1 MLPLAPQHVAL
12 LCNNTAQ
19 QVACLG
25 DLQVIKR
32 EGFWGH
38 REQVLPDMM
47 TAGAA
52 GAVGSA
58 AGAAASGAV
67 APLGQLEF
75 VLDRRRRRRQG
86 SQGGGSQAGPP

>member
-1 MLPLAPQHVAL
+1 MRCLPINMQLCSAQNSAL
-12 LCNNTAQ
+12 

-38 REQVLPDMM
+38 RERVLPDMM
-47 TAGAA
+47 AEGAA
-52 GAVGSA
+52 GNA
-58 AGAAASGAV
+58 ADVAASGAV
-67 APLGQLEF
+67 APLGELEF